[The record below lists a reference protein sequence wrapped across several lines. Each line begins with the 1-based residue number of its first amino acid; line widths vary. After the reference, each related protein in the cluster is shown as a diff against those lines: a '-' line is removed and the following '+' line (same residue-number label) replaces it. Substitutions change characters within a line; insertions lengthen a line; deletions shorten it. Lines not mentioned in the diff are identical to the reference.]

1 MSLSPTYNP
10 ALAEEKWYERWM
22 QHACFHSRPD
32 HRPAYSLVIPP
43 PNVTGVLHL
52 GHMLNNTIQD
62 VLARKARL
70 DGKNVCWVP
79 GTDHASI
86 ATEAKVVAMLQEQ
99 GIRKSD
105 IGREEFLRHAWAW
118 KEKYGGIILHQLKKL
133 GASLDWERE
142 AFTLS
147 PQLSEAVSDVFIDL
161 YRKGYVYRGV
171 RMVNWDPAGKTAV
184 ADDEVIFKQVA
195 SRMCHLRYRFV
206 DRPDE
211 FLVVATVRPETIMAD
226 RAVCVHPDD
235 PRYQHLHGQMV
246 RIPLTGRPIPI
257 IADPYVRMDFGTGCL
272 KVTPAHDPND
282 FALGQ
287 KFGLEIVD
295 ILDDDG
301 RINEKS
307 ELLVGEDRFV
317 ARKKIIKLLE
327 EAGDLEK
334 TEDYQSN
341 VGHSERTN
349 AVIEPRLSM
358 QWFVRMDEI
367 TRPALDDVL
376 SGTVRLHPDKFQAT
390 YRHWMDNVRDWC
402 ISRQLWWGHRI
413 PAWYSPDGNVWV
425 ERTSEAAAALSG
437 GRWTAGELLQDE
449 DVLDTWFSSWLW
461 PLTVFDPEITHK
473 TPAEANTDLRYY
485 YPTQVL
491 VTGPDILFFWV
502 ARMMMAGRIYMNE
515 VPFHDVY
522 LTGIVR
528 DKQGRKMSK
537 SLGNSPDPLELIE
550 QYGADSLRMG
560 LLLSSPA
567 GNDLLYDEALVGQG
581 RNFANK
587 IWNAF
592 RLVQGWQQARADEAT
607 AQSSA
612 QSSAGTL
619 EIQGDSPQIH
629 PAVEWFGHR
638 LHQFR
643 QQMESDYSKFRLSD
657 VAQGLYKLIWDDFC
671 SWYLEMVKPPYGG
684 LVEEDVLNATR
695 LFLDTLLQYLHPVM
709 PFITEELWHAL
720 DSNRSE
726 SDFVGLT
733 PLPGMV
739 QPDSGIL
746 RGTEQVKEIIIQVR
760 NLRNERQLSPKHPI
774 GLCLPGSA
782 HLRRFSATI
791 ARMAGCDSIDWG
803 KPQQEERF
811 VQFLA
816 LTDICYA
823 DFGIP
828 QDSEADRERIRGEIA
843 YLEGFL
849 RSVQAKL
856 TNERFVAS
864 APEAVLAK
872 ERQKESDARLK
883 LENLRK
889 AIS

>member
-1 MSLSPTYNP
+1 MALSTTYNP
-10 ALAEEKWYERWM
+10 AQAEEKWYDLWL
-22 QHACFHSRPD
+22 QYDCFRSKPD

-86 ATEAKVVAMLQEQ
+86 ATENKVVNMLLEQ
-99 GIRKSD
+99 GIKKED
-105 IGREEFLRHAWAW
+105 IGRDEFLRHAWAW

-142 AFTLS
+142 AFTMSPELS
-147 PQLSEAVSDVFIDL
+147 GSVTDVFIDL
-161 YRKGYVYRGV
+161 YRKDYVYRGV

-184 ADDEVIFKQVA
+184 ADDEVIFKTVA

-206 DRPDE
+206 DNPEE

-235 PRYQHLHGQMV
+235 PRYQHLHGKMV
-246 RIPLTGRPIPI
+246 RIPLTGRAIPI
-257 IADPYVRMDFGTGCL
+257 IADPYVSMDFGTGCL

-282 FALGQ
+282 YVLGQ
-287 KFGLEIVD
+287 KFGLETVD
-295 ILDDDG
+295 ILDDAG
-301 RINEKS
+301 KINDKS
-307 ELLVGEDRFV
+307 EILVGEDRFI
-317 ARKKIIKLLE
+317 ARKKIIKLVE

-334 TEDYQSN
+334 IEDYQSN
-341 VGHSERTN
+341 VGHSERSN

-367 TRPALDDVL
+367 TRPALEDAM
-376 SGTVRLHPDKFQAT
+376 SGAVKLHPDKFLNT

-413 PAWYSPDGNVWV
+413 PAWYAPDGSVWV
-425 ERTSEAAAALSG
+425 ERTAEAAAALSN
-437 GRWTAGELLQDE
+437 GRWTSSDLKQDE

-461 PLTVFDPEITHK
+461 PLTVFDPDITHK
-473 TPAEANTDLRYY
+473 SPAEANADLRYY

-502 ARMMMAGRIYMNE
+502 ARMMMAGRIYMNQI
-515 VPFHDVY
+515 PFHDVY

-537 SLGNSPDPLELIE
+537 SLGNSPDPLDLIE
-550 QYGADSLRMG
+550 RYGADSLRMG

-567 GNDLLYDEALVGQG
+567 GNDLLYDEALVAQG

-592 RLVQGWQQARADEAT
+592 RLVQGWQQALRD
-607 AQSSA
+607 AQKEPDLAESHD
-612 QSSAGTL
+612 
-619 EIQGDSPQIH
+619 IQGDSPQMH
-629 PAVEWFGHR
+629 PAVEWFGQR
-638 LHQFR
+638 LQQFR
-643 QQMESDYSKFRLSD
+643 LQMESDYAKFRLSD

-671 SWYLEMVKPPYGG
+671 SWYLEMIKPPYGSIID
-684 LVEEDVLNATR
+684 EDVLNATR
-695 LFLDTLLQYLHPVM
+695 LYLDTLLQYLHPVM
-709 PFITEELWHAL
+709 PFLTEELWHAL
-720 DSNRSE
+720 DSGRRA
-726 SDFVGLT
+726 SDFIGLT
-733 PLPGMV
+733 ALPGIAE
-739 QPDSGIL
+739 PDTKQL
-746 RGTEQVKEIIIQVR
+746 RNTEQVQEIIVQLR
-760 NLRNERQLSPKHPI
+760 NFRNERQLSPKHPI
-774 GLCLPGSA
+774 SLWLPPHP
-782 HLRRFSATI
+782 HLRRYSATI
-791 ARMAGCDSIDWG
+791 ARLAGCASIEWG
-803 KPQQEERF
+803 KPTHESQCI
-811 VQFLA
+811 QFLA
-816 LTDICYA
+816 FTDVCYA
-823 DFGIP
+823 DPGLP
-828 QDSEADRERIRGEIA
+828 QDLQADRERIQSEIE

-849 RSVQAKL
+849 ASVQKKL
-856 TNERFVAS
+856 SNERFVAS
-864 APEAVLAK
+864 APEAVMAK
-872 ERQKESDARLK
+872 ERQKESDALLK